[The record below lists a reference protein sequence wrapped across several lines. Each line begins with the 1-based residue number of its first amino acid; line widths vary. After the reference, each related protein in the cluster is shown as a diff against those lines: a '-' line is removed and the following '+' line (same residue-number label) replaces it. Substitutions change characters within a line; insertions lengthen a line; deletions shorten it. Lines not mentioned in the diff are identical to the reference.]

1 MESLYLGSEIH
12 AIQRKKYM
20 QVAKEA
26 PSRMLEKKILNKNKK
41 GMVASK
47 NTNLGWVE

>member
-1 MESLYLGSEIH
+1 
-12 AIQRKKYM
+12 M

-26 PSRMLEKKILNKNKK
+26 PLKMLEKKILNKNKK
-41 GMVASK
+41 EMVAAK